1 MPNQL
6 PVFEVVVEKSGRKTW
21 RWRVCTT
28 DGRIVMRGS
37 ENSRPAAKYY
47 ADRALFLL
55 LLSAPYQSAK
65 GAFAAGHLI
74 LDWAGSLFVD
84 SPWLGP
90 VRHDVGWNKTYL
102 CAFGALRIIFT
113 QSCTAR

>member
-1 MPNQL
+1 L
-6 PVFEVVVEKSGRKTW
+6 SRAVRKTA
-21 RWRVCTT
+21 
-28 DGRIVMRGS
+28 GLP
-37 ENSRPAAKYY
+37 PAAKCY
-47 ADRALFLL
+47 AHMALVRL

-102 CAFGALRIIFT
+102 CAFGALRIILHILVPHV
-113 QSCTAR
+113 RNGNGPEDKL